1 MIHQPLY
8 FLLYYYLL
16 VHDTRSDF
24 ITSIKVT
31 LKGTYLHHNYNAQSS
46 LITQLHALVIRS
58 GSIMISHMWSYKN
71 LHLLPEWLQNPQCE
85 LASWVRKT
93 GAGWNCLSVF
103 CLVLKILQQ
112 IFSQLYSFQK
122 YYISGSV
129 VMILVLFRNKWLKW
143 AKPVSLPTEQHY
155 YKLGIGN
162 RF

>member
-16 VHDTRSDF
+16 VRHDTRSDF

-31 LKGTYLHHNYNAQSS
+31 LKGTYLHHNYNAQFS
-46 LITQLHALVIRS
+46 LITKLHALVITS

-85 LASWVRKT
+85 LASWVRKI

-103 CLVLKILQQ
+103 CLVLKILNK
-112 IFSQLYSFQK
+112 FLVNFTHFNTTFQ
-122 YYISGSV
+122 
-129 VMILVLFRNKWLKW
+129 VLLSWFWFFLEIND
-143 AKPVSLPTEQHY
+143 
-155 YKLGIGN
+155 
-162 RF
+162 